1 MDDVEGFAFQM
12 DVAVEIDGDDV
23 MMTYAGDG
31 LFNYSS
37 ATLTFATP
45 NETAEKKIIVADKSY
60 VFDASTV
67 SWDEMA
73 QDAPFLA
80 FANPSV
86 LFGVDSDELSNSEAY
101 GQLSLMGSEVLDG
114 VDTHVISVR
123 LNVDRTNAD
132 GGLDVVYWVGI
143 EDGLLRQVQAEGD
156 FNLAGLSDIVE
167 GIDAET
173 GSAKL
178 TVKIF
183 DHGEKV
189 DIVTPRLLSPR
200 YGHKATLLDDGR
212 VLVAGGFTGV
222 ANNNVIVPEAVPVVQ
237 TYDFTTATWGLVGSF
252 DGLSEVG
259 PGLYASTVRMA
270 DGRILGIGVIEEVDR
285 ITGSRVVLE
294 QGGDSWTQLPPNP
307 LARGLPE
314 MVALDDGRVLVTGGI
329 SARGQSYEIGA
340 VVEVY
345 DPATGQW
352 QQAPSM
358 NETLEYQ
365 AVVLLGDGRVLAT
378 GGRALNFDASSRAE
392 IYDPEANEWALTGS
406 MHVPQSFPV
415 AVALSDGRVLVTGVS
430 DLNSDAPE
438 ATSEI
443 YDPAAGT
450 WSPTET
456 MKNVRIF
463 HTMTLLP
470 DGRVLAVGG
479 DDPVGGPNSP
489 HSTTEI
495 FDPRT
500 DSWSPGPDLAEPRL
514 DHSAT
519 LLPDG
524 RIFLVG
530 GIGVDALLDE
540 IYPLDTYEFITP

>member
-1 MDDVEGFAFQM
+1 MDALQGFAFQM

-86 LFGVDSDELSNSEAY
+86 LFGFNSEQLSNSEAY

-114 VDTHVISVR
+114 ADTHVISVR

-173 GSAKL
+173 GSAEL

-200 YGHKATLLDDGR
+200 YGQKATLLDDGR
-212 VLVAGGFTGV
+212 VLVAGGFTGF

-259 PGLYASTVRMA
+259 PGLYASTVKMT

-307 LARGLPE
+307 LARGLSE
-314 MVALDDGRVLVTGGI
+314 MVALDDGRVLVAGGI

-345 DPATGQW
+345 DPATGKW
-352 QQAPSM
+352 RQAPSM
-358 NETLEYQ
+358 NETHEYQ
-365 AVVLLGDGRVLAT
+365 AVVLLRDGRVLAT

-406 MHVPQSFPV
+406 MHVAQSFPV
-415 AVALSDGRVLVTGVS
+415 AIALSDGRVLVTGVS
-430 DLNSDAPE
+430 GSEFRCPGSHLGDIRPGRGHVVADRDHEARPHFSHYDAVARRKGARGGRRRSSRRTE
-438 ATSEI
+438 L
-443 YDPAAGT
+443 
-450 WSPTET
+450 PT
-456 MKNVRIF
+456 
-463 HTMTLLP
+463 
-470 DGRVLAVGG
+470 
-479 DDPVGGPNSP
+479 
-489 HSTTEI
+489 
-495 FDPRT
+495 
-500 DSWSPGPDLAEPRL
+500 L
-514 DHSAT
+514 DHRDFRPANRFMVTGTGS
-519 LLPDG
+519 G
-524 RIFLVG
+524 RAAARSLR
-530 GIGVDALLDE
+530 DAAA
-540 IYPLDTYEFITP
+540 